1 MAVNGDFSSIEQAFA
16 SLEGDGISYKKAFIS
31 AENFKNKNPKLLGEL
46 IEETSI
52 ILEERARNIE
62 FEEWEG
68 TGEDMPYTT
77 LHLGIQ
83 RIRELG
89 GFIKKLEKIDS
100 YHLDWIIIGE
110 LIRVI
115 ASLLNHINKT
125 R

>member
-1 MAVNGDFSSIEQAFA
+1 MEINQDFNSIEQAFA
-16 SLEGDGISYKKAFIS
+16 SLVGNGISYKEAFIS
-31 AENFKNKNPKLLGEL
+31 ADTFKNKNPKLLGEL

-62 FEEWEG
+62 FEEWEE
-68 TGEDMPYTT
+68 TGEDMPYNT

-89 GFIKKLEKIDS
+89 GLIKKLEKIDS
-100 YHLDWIIIGE
+100 YYLDWTLMSE
-110 LIRVI
+110 FVRVI

>member
-1 MAVNGDFSSIEQAFA
+1 MAINQDFNSIEQAFA
-16 SLEGDGISYKKAFIS
+16 SLVGNGISYKEAFIS
-31 AENFKNKNPKLLGEL
+31 ADTFKNKNPKLLGEL

-62 FEEWEG
+62 FEEWEE
-68 TGEDMPYTT
+68 TGEDMPYNT

-89 GFIKKLEKIDS
+89 GLIKKLEKIDS
-100 YHLDWIIIGE
+100 YYLDWTLMSE
-110 LIRVI
+110 FVRVI

>member
-1 MAVNGDFSSIEQAFA
+1 MAINEDFISIEQAFA
-16 SLEGDGISYKKAFIS
+16 ELEGDGISFKKAFIS
-31 AENFKNKNPKLLGEL
+31 TDAFKKKDPQLLGEL

-62 FEEWEG
+62 FEEWEE
-68 TGEDMPYTT
+68 TGEDMPYNT

-89 GFIKKLEKIDS
+89 GLIKKLEKIDS
-100 YHLDWIIIGE
+100 YYLDWTLMSE
-110 LIRVI
+110 FVRVI

>member
-1 MAVNGDFSSIEQAFA
+1 MAINENFSSIEHAFA

-31 AENFKNKNPKLLGEL
+31 KDTFKNRNPRLLGEL

-62 FEEWEG
+62 FEEWEE
-68 TGEDMPYTT
+68 TGEDMPYNT
-77 LHLGIQ
+77 LHLGIK

-89 GFIKKLEKIDS
+89 GFIKKLEKMES
-100 YHLDWIIIGE
+100 CGLDWKLIGE
-110 LIRVI
+110 LVRVI